1 MIFMNTA
8 NDKRQ
13 SFRRSFLPFGLA
25 ILLLC
30 GVFGAPVPVSHAG
43 GDAPS
48 LPGPPDCAKIQFELT
63 PNQLAAS
70 LWARQLVEA
79 DTGGKVPRQRTRD
92 LDVLY
97 GDAAVAHKQLRQIT
111 LNIAACTGGSAVFPP
126 GGGLKG
132 RKRAEEKIEV
142 ELGGDAS
149 LLMDIARSSIA
160 YDTVDQVYGA
170 LATILR
176 QGYEVV
182 RFKDRALE
190 PLPSGFWDIHLN
202 LRMPNGHIAELQLHL
217 KAIQAY
223 SKGPGHRLY
232 EKIRTMESRAF
243 REKRP
248 LTLEERERIDRF
260 NCEQRQFYQAA
271 FKKGQVAS
279 KGTDRR

>member
-1 MIFMNTA
+1 MQNQKNNRVRFN
-8 NDKRQ
+8 
-13 SFRRSFLPFGLA
+13 RSTLLPVLVILFLCQFFFWKPGQ
-25 ILLLC
+25 ISC
-30 GVFGAPVPVSHAG
+30 AG
-43 GDAPS
+43 EDHRE
-48 LPGPPDCAKIQFELT
+48 LPGKPPCAEPVFELT

-92 LDVLY
+92 LDALY

>member
-1 MIFMNTA
+1 MQNQNDIHVRFNRSSLLPVLVIF
-8 NDKRQ
+8 
-13 SFRRSFLPFGLA
+13 FLCQFFFWRPGPIA
-25 ILLLC
+25 
-30 GVFGAPVPVSHAG
+30 HAG
-43 GDAPS
+43 EDRRA
-48 LPGPPDCAKIQFELT
+48 LPDVPLCAEPAFELT
-63 PNQLAAS
+63 PNQLSTS
-70 LWARQLVEA
+70 LWASQIVEA
-79 DTGGKVPRQRTRD
+79 RTGGIPPRQHTRD
-92 LDVLY
+92 LNSLY
-97 GDAAVAHKQLRQIT
+97 RDAAAAHKHLQQIT
-111 LNIAACTGGSAVFPP
+111 QNIAACTGGKAVFPP

-149 LLMDIARSSIA
+149 QLMDITRSSIA

-170 LATILR
+170 LTYILR

-182 RFKDRALE
+182 RLKDRALE

-202 LRMPNGHIAELQLHL
+202 LCMPNGHIAELQLHL

-223 SKGPGHRLY
+223 SNGPGHRLY

-279 KGTDRR
+279 KGTKRR

>member
-1 MIFMNTA
+1 MQNQNDIHVRFNRSSLLPVLVIF
-8 NDKRQ
+8 
-13 SFRRSFLPFGLA
+13 FLCQFFFWRPGPIA
-25 ILLLC
+25 
-30 GVFGAPVPVSHAG
+30 HAG
-43 GDAPS
+43 EELWALPDAP
-48 LPGPPDCAKIQFELT
+48 LCAEPAFELT
-63 PNQLAAS
+63 PNQLSTS
-70 LWARQLVEA
+70 LWASQIVA
-79 DTGGKVPRQRTRD
+79 AQTGGIPPRQHTRV
-92 LDVLY
+92 LDALY
-97 GDAAVAHKQLRQIT
+97 RDAAAAHKHLQQIT

-149 LLMDIARSSIA
+149 LLMDIARSSIV

-176 QGYEVV
+176 QGYDVV
-182 RFKDRALE
+182 RLKDRALE

-217 KAIQAY
+217 KAIQTY

-232 EKIRTMESRAF
+232 EKIRAMESRAF

-248 LTLEERERIDRF
+248 LTPKERESIDRF

-271 FKKGQVAS
+271 FKKGQIVS
-279 KGTDRR
+279 EGTKRR